1 MLIKLLAFT
10 RWQHVDLIIELID
23 SFLRARYNT
32 RHVSSGLYY
41 LSPSFSSN
49 TICQTL
55 RPSLCIM
62 EGKQAWLVRKFVYS
76 FFTYLKHTSSFSK
89 HISKL
94 LHNQET
100 LLKNTLKKPIHL
112 YLYGIHTFG
121 ELRRKHITNFIH
133 RLQSSSNSIIMSV
146 VLSSVPLSSLIWG

>member
-1 MLIKLLAFT
+1 MLIKFLAFT

-100 LLKNTLKKPIHL
+100 LLKNTLKNQYIYIYMAYIPLVNYEGNI
-112 YLYGIHTFG
+112 
-121 ELRRKHITNFIH
+121 
-133 RLQSSSNSIIMSV
+133 LQILSIGFSPVQI
-146 VLSSVPLSSLIWG
+146 VLL